1 MTMLINL
8 VMIGDDGKNGDN
20 DSGDN
25 DNDVD
30 SFRSVAN
37 KGSWLSVSREFPNKF
52 LLDTLTF
59 QLTLQTHSAL
69 IP

>member
-1 MTMLINL
+1 MAMLINL
-8 VMIGDDGKNGDN
+8 VMIDDDGKIGDN
-20 DSGDN
+20 DSGNN

>member
-1 MTMLINL
+1 MAMLINL
-8 VMIGDDGKNGDN
+8 VMIDDDGKNGDN

>member
-1 MTMLINL
+1 MAMLINL
-8 VMIGDDGKNGDN
+8 VMIDDDGKNGDN

-59 QLTLQTHSAL
+59 HLTLQTHSAL